1 MTPQE
6 QAAHVIEAAARARC
20 LDQWSTTNDP
30 PCHPSDEGWNG
41 CHLCV
46 NRAGDAAAIRALV
59 EQVLPE
65 EICFQDT
72 SYGTTR
78 ARDRAQFLA
87 IADALEAP
95 TNA

>member
-20 LDQWSTTNDP
+20 LDHWSTVNDP

-59 EQVLPE
+59 EQTLPE
-65 EICFQDT
+65 EICGIKFLYVPDI
-72 SYGTTR
+72 
-78 ARDRAQFLA
+78 LA

-95 TNA
+95 TDD